1 MFTIDNYEFV
11 LIDTNVVARVKE
23 PNLDLVITILRTD
36 GATLAADQRYELVQ
50 QDDHWFVL
58 LNSPLIEA
66 QTGRFVEANYTEV
79 GEDLARALPVQMA
92 ICAALEE
99 FCERYT
105 AQLGDSKPR

>member
-11 LIDTNVVARVKE
+11 LIDTDVVARVKE
-23 PNLDLVITILRTD
+23 PRLDLVITVLRTD
-36 GATLAADQRYELVQ
+36 GATLAANQRYELLQ
-50 QDDHWFVL
+50 QDDQWFVL
-58 LNSPLIEA
+58 LNSPLIKA
-66 QTGRFVEANYTEV
+66 QTGRFVEENAAEV

-105 AQLGDSKPR
+105 AQHGEPSA

>member
-11 LIDTNVVARVKE
+11 LIDTDVVAKVKE
-23 PNLDLVITILRTD
+23 PNLDLVITVLRTD
-36 GATLAADQRYELVQ
+36 GTTLAADQRYELLQ
-50 QDDHWFVL
+50 QDDQWFVL
-58 LNSPLIEA
+58 LNSPLIKE
-66 QTGRFVEANYTEV
+66 QTGRFVEENAAEV

-105 AQLGDSKPR
+105 AQNGEPTP